1 MPKLMSPREL
11 AMRLESGD
19 PVYLLDVRKPEE
31 HTICHLPND
40 NLIPLADLLSRMS
53 EIQPSDGVPIV
64 VYCHHGIRSQ
74 TGAALCERAGLS
86 PVYSLAGGIDAW
98 SEQVDPTVPRY

>member
-1 MPKLMSPREL
+1 MSPREL

-31 HTICHLPND
+31 HVICQLPNST
-40 NLIPLADLLSRMS
+40 LIPLADLLSRMA
-53 EIQPSDGVPIV
+53 EIQPPDGVPIV

-74 TGAALCERAGLS
+74 TGAALCERAGLF
-86 PVYSLAGGIDAW
+86 PVYSLAGGIEAW
-98 SEQVDPTVPRY
+98 SLQVDPSVPRY